1 MYCLFL
7 QLVVYSNC
15 MQLVVF
21 FVILFDKSE
30 RKVNNFI
37 LK

>member
-1 MYCLFL
+1 MYCLSL

-21 FVILFDKSE
+21 FVILFGKSE

-37 LK
+37 LI